1 MKYNNLT
8 KITLGVLMGLQIP
21 TFAGPAAEAAPASN
35 CGDWCS
41 MLKSKPK
48 LYKNRENPYIQE
60 IGIEGRLQWQ
70 TASTDV
76 DDVNGAEFSET
87 FTEFRRARLGTKI
100 KFLNYFTAKYQVNM
114 VDDDR
119 PSNGDIEWDYQD
131 IDEAY
136 LEFNLGKAINC
147 SYFDS
152 LSLGYGRYKYTLG
165 YESTTS
171 SKKLLTPER
180 SSLGNKVYGSARPTG
195 LKLEAE
201 KGDWE
206 FAAAI
211 YSTSADGDEHET
223 FGSWQ
228 DGENIWFHAAYSPDG
243 PWSYGFD
250 LSYNNADIGDD
261 NEAAP
266 HKWATSF
273 NAEYDG
279 GNWGIIGDLIIGEN
293 LDNSTAAREGTFYG
307 AMVMPYC
314 WVMEDKLQWVGQ
326 IQYMASSEDEGVRIN
341 SRYGRRTES
350 YGADVNSGRGDS
362 HLSLY
367 TGLNY
372 YLCDHNAK
380 IQAGVEYQDLDTP
393 DGNIDALTYILA
405 VRTYF

>member
-8 KITLGVLMGLQIP
+8 KLALGAFLGLQMP
-21 TFAGPAAEAAPASN
+21 ALAGPAAEAAPASN
-35 CGDWCS
+35 SGDWCS

-48 LYKNRENPYIQE
+48 LYKNKENPYIQE

-70 TASTDV
+70 TAAVDG
-76 DDVNGAEFSET
+76 DDVNGDEFSET

-136 LEFNLGKAINC
+136 LEFNLGKLIDTP
-147 SYFDS
+147 FDD
-152 LSLGYGRYKYTLG
+152 LTVGYGRYKYTLG

-171 SKKLLTPER
+171 SKKLLTVER
-180 SSLGNKVYGSARPTG
+180 SALGNKVYGSARPTG
-195 LKLEAE
+195 LKVEAA

-211 YSTSADGDEHET
+211 YSTSQDGDDHET

-228 DGENIWFHAAYSPDG
+228 DGETFWFHATYAPEG
-243 PWSYGFD
+243 AWTYGFD
-250 LSYNNADIGDD
+250 FSYSNRDEDD
-261 NEAAP
+261 DDEVP
-266 HKWATSF
+266 TQWATSF

-279 GNWGIIGDLIIGEN
+279 GNWGIIGDFILGEN
-293 LDNSTAAREGTFYG
+293 VNSGNGDREGNFYG
-307 AMVMPYC
+307 FMVMPHG
-314 WVMEDKLQWVGQ
+314 WIMEDKLQWVGQ
-326 IQYMASSEDEGVRIN
+326 FQYMASSEDEGVRMN
-341 SRYGRRTES
+341 SRYGRRLEA
-350 YGADVNSGRGDS
+350 YGADMNGGRGDK
-362 HLSLY
+362 HMSLY

-372 YLCDHNAK
+372 YLCGHNAK
-380 IQAGVEYQDLDTP
+380 LQAGIEYQDLDTP
-393 DGNIDALTYILA
+393 SGNADTLSYIFA
-405 VRTYF
+405 VRSYF